1 MFNNNTPNNMFNMG
15 NNNMGNNTMGNN
27 LFNNTNNNM
36 FNRGTVTG
44 AVNNQVINEYLA
56 FQTSLE
62 NTKIQL

>member
-1 MFNNNTPNNMFNMG
+1 MG